1 MHFLAESK
9 TQFNFY
15 YPWFISWNC
24 IDVQNVLRNDY
35 IKFWDFSI
43 VKCIQ
48 KAIDKAVGSTG
59 GEDFESIRYEGY
71 GPHGIAIMVDC
82 LTDNR
87 NRTASLVRSTFTK
100 RGGNLGTD
108 GSVSYLFE
116 RKGVIVIEKNDQEDE
131 IMMTVLDAGADDF
144 IVNEDTFEIYT
155 TPDTFLAVKEALEN
169 MGITSY
175 ITSEITYVA
184 SNLIELDDES
194 KEKVLNLVDALD
206 ELDDVQDVYHNLS
219 E

>member
-1 MHFLAESK
+1 
-9 TQFNFY
+9 
-15 YPWFISWNC
+15 
-24 IDVQNVLRNDY
+24 
-35 IKFWDFSI
+35 
-43 VKCIQ
+43 
-48 KAIDKAVGSTG
+48 
-59 GEDFESIRYEGY
+59 
-71 GPHGIAIMVDC
+71 
-82 LTDNR
+82 
-87 NRTASLVRSTFTK
+87 
-100 RGGNLGTD
+100 
-108 GSVSYLFE
+108 
-116 RKGVIVIEKNDQEDE
+116 
-131 IMMTVLDAGADDF
+131 MMTVLDAGADDF